1 MEVGWQRGFRKFEGK
16 WENEID
22 RFKEEGE
29 TMRANSVGLTR
40 LILMVVM
47 VALFLAGPGYAQE
60 DVSKFPSKPVTFI
73 VPLPPGGPTDL
84 SCRLIVKEAE
94 KYLKQPIV
102 VLNKPGAALTI
113 GMAAIA
119 ASKPDGYTIGY
130 SGGPPIFLVPLME
143 NVPYDPLKDFRL
155 VVQFGGFNFGVYVK
169 EDSPFKTFKDLIAYA
184 RQNPKKATYGTS
196 GTNSPANLTTEL
208 VARQEKVQITHIPF
222 KGTPEV
228 QTALLGG
235 HVLFGAGDFNY
246 SLVEAKQIRLLMLL
260 KDEPSAEYPGVPI
273 LKDLGYDLPFP
284 IILAIFCPR
293 ATPDAIVRKLDNAF
307 AKAMKEPAFIAGMKE
322 LRLPIIYRS
331 GNDLEDYIPKNHE
344 FYQRLLKEL
353 GVIK

>member
-1 MEVGWQRGFRKFEGK
+1 
-16 WENEID
+16 
-22 RFKEEGE
+22 
-29 TMRANSVGLTR
+29 MRARPKSLWSV
-40 LILMVVM
+40 IFMAAM
-47 VALFLAGPGYAQE
+47 AALFFPAAGHTQE
-60 DVSKFPSKPVTFI
+60 DVSKFPSRPITFI

-84 SCRLIVKEAE
+84 ACRLIIKEAE

-119 ASKPDGYTIGY
+119 SSKPDGYTIGY

-143 NVPYDPLKDFRL
+143 KVPFEPLKDFR
-155 VVQFGGFNFGVYVK
+155 VVMQFGGFNFGIYVK
-169 EDSPFKTFKDLIAYA
+169 EDSPFKTFKDLMAYA

-208 VARQEKVQITHIPF
+208 VARKEKVQITHIPF

-260 KDEPSAEYPGVPI
+260 KDERSAEYPDVPI
-273 LKDLGYDLPFP
+273 LMDLGYEFPFP

-293 ATPDAIVRKLDNAF
+293 ATPDAIVAKLDDAF
-307 AKAMKEPAFIAGMKE
+307 AKAMKEPAFVAGMKE
-322 LRLPIIYRS
+322 LRLPVLYRS
-331 GNDLEDYIPKNHE
+331 GKDLDNYIPKNYA
-344 FYQRLLKEL
+344 FYQKLLKDL
-353 GVIK
+353 GAIK

>member
-1 MEVGWQRGFRKFEGK
+1 
-16 WENEID
+16 
-22 RFKEEGE
+22 
-29 TMRANSVGLTR
+29 MRANAKR
-40 LILMVVM
+40 LSRAILMAAT
-47 VALFLAGPGYAQE
+47 VALFLTGAGYAQE

-84 SCRLIVKEAE
+84 ACRLIIKEAE

-119 ASKPDGYTIGY
+119 SSKPDGYTIGY

-143 NVPYDPLKDFRL
+143 KVPFDPLKDFR
-155 VVQFGGFNFGVYVK
+155 VVMQFGGFNFGVYVK
-169 EDSPFKTFKDLIAYA
+169 EDSPFKTLKDLIAYA

-208 VARQEKVQITHIPF
+208 VARKEKVQITHIPF

-260 KDEPSAEYPGVPI
+260 KDERSTEYPDVPI
-273 LKDLGYDLPFP
+273 LKDLGYEYPFP

-293 ATPDAIVRKLDNAF
+293 ATPDAIVAKLDDAF

-322 LRLPIIYRS
+322 LRLPVLYRS
-331 GNDLEDYIPKNHE
+331 GKDLEDYIPKNYA
-344 FYQRLLKEL
+344 FYQKLLKDI
-353 GVIK
+353 GAIK

>member
-1 MEVGWQRGFRKFEGK
+1 
-16 WENEID
+16 
-22 RFKEEGE
+22 
-29 TMRANSVGLTR
+29 MRSTIVVLLA
-40 LILMVVM
+40 VM
-47 VALFLAGPGYAQE
+47 VTVFFAGSGNAQE
-60 DVSKFPSKPVTFI
+60 DVAKFPSKPVTFI

-84 SCRLIVKEAE
+84 SCRLIGKEAE
-94 KYLKQPIV
+94 KHLKQPV
-102 VLNKPGAALTI
+102 VMLNKPGAALTI

-143 NVPYDPLKDFRL
+143 KVPYDPLKDFR
-155 VVQFGGFNFGVYVK
+155 VVMQFGGFNFGIYVK
-169 EDSPFKTFKDLIAYA
+169 EDSPIKTFKDLVAYA

-208 VARQEKVQITHIPF
+208 VARQEKVQMTHIPF

-260 KDEPSAEYPGVPI
+260 KDERSAEYPEVPI

-293 ATPDAIVRKLDNAF
+293 ATPDAIVRKLDDAF
-307 AKAMKEPAFIAGMKE
+307 AKGMREPAFIAGMKE
-322 LRLPIIYRS
+322 LRLPILYRS
-331 GNDLEDYIPKNHE
+331 GKDLEDYIPRNHA
-344 FYQRLLKEL
+344 FYQKLLKEL
-353 GVIK
+353 GAIK

>member
-1 MEVGWQRGFRKFEGK
+1 
-16 WENEID
+16 
-22 RFKEEGE
+22 
-29 TMRANSVGLTR
+29 MRASAKR
-40 LILMVVM
+40 LSEVILMTAM
-47 VALFLAGPGYAQE
+47 VTLFLTGAGYAQE
-60 DVSKFPSKPVTFI
+60 DVSKFPSKPITFI

-84 SCRLIVKEAE
+84 ACRLIIKEAE
-94 KYLKQPIV
+94 KSLKQPIV

-119 ASKPDGYTIGY
+119 SSKPDGYTIGY

-143 NVPYDPLKDFRL
+143 KVPFEPLKDFR
-155 VVQFGGFNFGVYVK
+155 VVMQFGGFNFGIYVK
-169 EDSPFKTFKDLIAYA
+169 EDSPFKTLKDLMTYA

-208 VARQEKVQITHIPF
+208 VARKEKVQITHIPF

-260 KDEPSAEYPGVPI
+260 KDERSTEYPDVPI
-273 LKDLGYDLPFP
+273 LKDLGYEFPFP

-293 ATPDAIVRKLDNAF
+293 ATPDAIVAKLDDAF
-307 AKAMKEPAFIAGMKE
+307 AKAMKEPAFITGMKE
-322 LRLPIIYRS
+322 LRLPVLYRS
-331 GNDLEDYIPKNHE
+331 GKDLEDYIPKNYA
-344 FYQRLLKEL
+344 FYQKLLKDI
-353 GVIK
+353 GAIK

>member
-1 MEVGWQRGFRKFEGK
+1 M
-16 WENEID
+16 
-22 RFKEEGE
+22 
-29 TMRANSVGLTR
+29 GLTR
-40 LILMVVM
+40 MVLLGVV

-60 DVSKFPSKPVTFI
+60 DLSKFPSKPVTFI

-94 KYLKQPIV
+94 KYLQQPIV

-113 GMAAIA
+113 GVAAIGV
-119 ASKPDGYTIGY
+119 SKPDGYTVGY
-130 SGGPPIFLVPLME
+130 CGGPPIFLVPQLE
-143 NVPYDPLKDFRL
+143 KVPYDPLKDFR
-155 VVQFGGFNFGVYVK
+155 VVMQFGGFNFGIYVR

-208 VARQEKVQITHIPF
+208 VARKEKVQITHIPF
-222 KGTPEV
+222 RGTPEV

-246 SLVEAKQIRLLMLL
+246 SLVDAKEIRLLMLL
-260 KDEPSAEYPGVPI
+260 KDERSAEYPDVPI
-273 LKDLGYDLPFP
+273 LKDLGYEFPFP
-284 IILAIFCPR
+284 IILAVVCPR
-293 ATPDAIVRKLDNAF
+293 ATPDGIVRKLDDAF
-307 AKAMKEPAFIAGMKE
+307 AKAMKEPAFVAGMKE

-331 GNDLEDYIPKNHE
+331 GKDLEDYIPKNYE

>member
-1 MEVGWQRGFRKFEGK
+1 MRP
-16 WENEID
+16 ENI
-22 RFKEEGE
+22 KS
-29 TMRANSVGLTR
+29 AILVLLAVVLT
-40 LILMVVM
+40 
-47 VALFLAGPGYAQE
+47 LFLAPLGYAQE
-60 DVSKFPSKPVTFI
+60 DAAKFPSKPVTFI

-84 SCRLIVKEAE
+84 SCRLVAKEAE
-94 KYLKQPIV
+94 KHLKQPV
-102 VLNKPGAALTI
+102 VMLNKPGAALTI

-119 ASKPDGYTIGY
+119 VSKPDGYTIGY

-143 NVPYDPLKDFRL
+143 KVPYDPLKDFR
-155 VVQFGGFNFGVYVK
+155 VVMQFGGFNFGVYVK
-169 EDSPFKTFKDLIAYA
+169 EDSPFKTFKDLVAYA

-208 VARQEKVQITHIPF
+208 IARQEKVQITHIPF

-260 KDEPSAEYPGVPI
+260 KDEHSAEYPEVPI
-273 LKDLGYDLPFP
+273 LKDLGYELPFP

-293 ATPDAIVRKLDNAF
+293 ATPDAIVRKLDDAF

-322 LRLPIIYRS
+322 LRLPVTYRS
-331 GNDLEDYIPKNHE
+331 GKDLEDYIPKNYA
-344 FYQRLLKEL
+344 FYQKLLKEL
-353 GVIK
+353 GAIK

>member
-1 MEVGWQRGFRKFEGK
+1 MGIKY
-16 WENEID
+16 
-22 RFKEEGE
+22 
-29 TMRANSVGLTR
+29 MGLTR
-40 LILMVVM
+40 VVLLG
-47 VALFLAGPGYAQE
+47 VVVTLSLGGLGYAQE
-60 DVSKFPSKPVTFI
+60 DVAKFPSKPVTFI

-113 GMAAIA
+113 GVAAIG

-130 SGGPPIFLVPLME
+130 CGGPPIFLVPQLE
-143 NVPYDPLKDFRL
+143 KIPYDPLKDFR
-155 VVQFGGFNFGVYVK
+155 VVMQFGGFNFGIYVR
-169 EDSPFKTFKDLIAYA
+169 EDSPFKNFKDLIAYA

-208 VARQEKVQITHIPF
+208 VARKEKVQITHIPF

-246 SLVEAKQIRLLMLL
+246 SFVEAKQIRLLMLL
-260 KDEPSAEYPGVPI
+260 KDEHSSEYPDVPI
-273 LKDLGYDLPFP
+273 LKDLGYEFPFP
-284 IILAIFCPR
+284 IILAIVCPR
-293 ATPDAIVRKLDNAF
+293 ATPDAIVAKLDDAF

-322 LRLPIIYRS
+322 LRLPVIYRS
-331 GNDLEDYIPKNHE
+331 GKDLEDYIPRNYA
-344 FYQRLLKEL
+344 FYQKLLKEL
-353 GVIK
+353 GAIK